1 MVADT
6 QPLLSRVADSL
17 YWMARYM
24 ERAENVARLLEVNLH
39 LQLDLPLDGNQWQP
53 VIDTCGES
61 TVFRKRYGEAT
72 QESVIAF
79 LAQDR
84 EYSNSITSCL
94 LAARENA
101 RSVRETISS
110 EIWEHVNGIYLR
122 VLKQY
127 AHPAEDLSP
136 EVFRDL
142 RLAGHMFQGITDAT
156 MSHNEA
162 WHFVRLGRQME
173 RADKTSRLLDVKYF
187 MLLPSATQV
196 GTPYDDL
203 LWSAVLRSA
212 SAFEMYR
219 QSCGK
224 ISPREVVNFLVLNQD
239 FPRSIHHSIA
249 RAADSLDF
257 IRGGGACDSV
267 RLLGKLRQELNE
279 MDVDQMIQ
287 SGLHEYLDSLQL
299 RLNAVGEGLQRD
311 FFAVRS
317 QTRAQTQSQSQS
329 QSQGAG
335 QSQSQSQTQR
345 MGAD

>member
-1 MVADT
+1 MPTDT
-6 QPLLSRVADSL
+6 RPLLSRVADSL

-61 TVFRKRYGEAT
+61 AVFRKRYGEAT
-72 QESVIAF
+72 QESVVAF

-84 EYSNSITSCL
+84 DYSNSITSCL

-110 EIWEHVNGIYLR
+110 ETWEHVNGIYLR

-127 AHPAEDLSP
+127 AKPAEELSP

-187 MLLPSATQV
+187 MLLPSATRV

-203 LWSAVLRSA
+203 LWSAVLKSA

-219 QSCGK
+219 QCCGK
-224 ISPREVVNFLVLNQD
+224 ISPREVVKFLVLDPD
-239 FPRSIHHSIA
+239 FPRSIRHSVA
-249 RAADSLDF
+249 RAADSLDV
-257 IRGGGACDSV
+257 IRQGEKNGAWEFEYSYPLYFQDGTSAGTEMGYFSRKVVGGKKYNC
-267 RLLGKLRQELNE
+267 LL
-279 MDVDQMIQ
+279 
-287 SGLHEYLDSLQL
+287 SGLSQKKLE
-299 RLNAVGEGLQRD
+299 AVIE
-311 FFAVRS
+311 ACESIAPAKTV
-317 QTRAQTQSQSQS
+317 A
-329 QSQGAG
+329 AK
-335 QSQSQSQTQR
+335 
-345 MGAD
+345 